1 MPQPLYK
8 YTTPETA
15 LSILTYGTFRYS
27 SPVLFND
34 PFDIQTNCVFKGNPE
49 LIHENLVERVKRFIE
64 TEIVAEE
71 FIEPWKSTIDKVRH
85 LSRVSPKEN
94 TEKFYGLLGEYAKSH
109 FAATIE
115 GLAKDV
121 AIVNHVLDRE
131 MRKLRIFC
139 VTENPANLLMWSHY
153 ANNHKGVMFEIVDF
167 DTTETETYAIDSV
180 KYEEHPYPM
189 FKISEII
196 DAMLFGEKAL
206 EPPDYKMHVYRK
218 YDIWSYEQEWRVAA
232 TVDEDNEQLFF
243 DVPIK
248 EKQVRSIVF
257 GCECEDETVE
267 SIMEKGN
274 SIDKQID
281 YYKAHKL
288 ADRYGIGVNKI

>member
-15 LSILTYGTFRYS
+15 MSILTYGTFRYS

-49 LIHENLVERVKRFIE
+49 LIHENLVERVKQFID
-64 TEIVAEE
+64 TEIIIDG

-94 TEKFYGLLGEYAKSH
+94 TEKFFRLLGEYAKSH
-109 FAATIE
+109 FASTVE

-121 AIVNHVLDRE
+121 AMVNHVLDRE
-131 MRKLRIFC
+131 MRKLRVFC
-139 VTENPANLLMWSHY
+139 VTDNPANLLMWSHY
-153 ANNHKGVMFEIVDF
+153 ASNHKGVMFEIMDF
-167 DTTETETYAIDSV
+167 EATELETYAIDSV

-189 FKISEII
+189 YNVDEIV
-196 DAMLFGEKAL
+196 DAMLFGEKTL
-206 EPPDYKMHVYRK
+206 EAPDYKKHVYRK
-218 YDIWSYEQEWRVAA
+218 YNIWSYEQEWRVAA
-232 TVDEDNEQLFF
+232 TVEEDNEQLFL

-257 GCECEDETVE
+257 GCECLDETVE
-267 SIMEKGN
+267 NVMKKGRGL
-274 SIDKQID
+274 DKNIE